1 MAKKEIIENARTLR
15 CYVQICL
22 ADSCAEYS
30 SIIEEIQENR
40 IHPSRNKNPKERITF
55 LQKLADEKL
64 DYIRQVIID
73 LKKLK

>member
-1 MAKKEIIENARTLR
+1 MANKNNGVTSRVSG
-15 CYVQICL
+15 YVQAYL
-22 ADSCAEYS
+22 GGECAEYS

-40 IHPSRNKNPKERITF
+40 IYPSRNQKPKERIAF

-64 DYIRQVIID
+64 DYIRQVVTD